1 MMSGPGI
8 DVYCAHCDKPIF
20 GPVVCGSGHLVYHP
34 ECAWAPGVTDRDAR
48 FAALHLAVE
57 ELERRVD
64 ALETRLKESDP
75 VLF

>member
-1 MMSGPGI
+1 
-8 DVYCAHCDKPIF
+8 
-20 GPVVCGSGHLVYHP
+20 
-34 ECAWAPGVTDRDAR
+34 VTDWNAR

-57 ELERRVD
+57 ELERRVG